1 MDAFVVL
8 NFQKDAFSAGGKR
21 MTNNKI
27 REMLNQQLTKEF
39 YSAYLYLAIANYY
52 TDQNLDGFANWFE
65 VQAKEELDHALLFR
79 KYLLD
84 DGATITLEMIEA
96 PNIQYTQLNDGLID
110 AYAHEQM
117 ITASINDIY
126 FEALN
131 LKDFKTTQFL
141 DWFVKEQGE
150 EEKNAS
156 DLCKKYDLFGSD
168 AKALYML
175 NSELLARVYT
185 APSLVL

>member
-1 MDAFVVL
+1 
-8 NFQKDAFSAGGKR
+8 
-21 MTNNKI
+21 MTNNQIKG
-27 REMLNQQLTKEF
+27 MLNQQITKEF
-39 YSAYLYLAIANYY
+39 YSSYLYLAIANYY
-52 TDQNLDGFANWFE
+52 SEQNLDGFANWYE
-65 VQAKEELDHALLFR
+65 IQAKEELDHALLFR

-84 DGATITLEMIEA
+84 DGASITLEMLEA
-96 PNIQYTQLNDGLID
+96 PNLHYTKLNEGLID

-131 LKDFKTTQFL
+131 AKDFKTTQFL

-156 DLCKKYDLFGSD
+156 DLIKKYDLFGND
-168 AKALYML
+168 AKGLYLL
-175 NSELLARVYT
+175 NAELMTRVYT